1 MTNKEISTAVQSAN
15 DGQPVTADQKPRNYF
30 IPTYSIRLMRD
41 GSVKAETK
49 LADSP
54 ERVAAIVRAYWGE
67 GELDREHLVCLM
79 LSARSVVVGINTVS
93 IGTLSASLVH
103 PREVFRPAI
112 LAGTCAA
119 IVIVHNHPSGDCSP
133 SPDDRDTTRR
143 LVRAGELMG
152 ISVLDHLVL
161 AADSFFSFR
170 EHGLIG

>member
-1 MTNKEISTAVQSAN
+1 MTNKDISTATQSA
-15 DGQPVTADQKPRNYF
+15 DGGQPATVEQKPRNYF
-30 IPTYSIRLMRD
+30 IPAYSVRLVRD

-79 LSARSVVVGINTVS
+79 INARSQVIGINTVS
-93 IGTLSASLVH
+93 IGTLQASLVH
-103 PREVFRPAI
+103 PRCLFKPALI
-112 LAGTCAA
+112 LGAAGVAVA
-119 IVIVHNHPSGDCSP
+119 HNHPSGDCTP

-143 LVRAGELMG
+143 LVRAGEILG
-152 ISVLDHLVL
+152 VPCLDHLVI

>member
-1 MTNKEISTAVQSAN
+1 MTNKAISTAVQSAN
-15 DGQPVTADQKPRNYF
+15 GVQPATAEQKPRNYF
-30 IPTYSIRLMRD
+30 IPAYSVRLVRD

-79 LSARSVVVGINTVS
+79 LNARSQCVAINTVS
-93 IGTLSASLVH
+93 VGTLSASLVH

-119 IVIVHNHPSGDCSP
+119 IVVVHNHPSGDCSP

-143 LVRAGELMG
+143 LVRSGELIG
-152 ISVLDHLVL
+152 INVLDHVII

>member
-67 GELDREHLVCLM
+67 GELDRVLYDDDPH
-79 LSARSVVVGINTVS
+79 ARLLPTGAESER
-93 IGTLSASLVH
+93 
-103 PREVFRPAI
+103 PRLRPLLRPRRA
-112 LAGTCAA
+112 AG
-119 IVIVHNHPSGDCSP
+119 
-133 SPDDRDTTRR
+133 RR
-143 LVRAGELMG
+143 GR
-152 ISVLDHLVL
+152 S
-161 AADSFFSFR
+161 
-170 EHGLIG
+170 

>member
-1 MTNKEISTAVQSAN
+1 MTNKVISTAVQSV
-15 DGQPVTADQKPRNYF
+15 DGGQPAAAEQKPRNYF

-103 PREVFRPAI
+103 PRLCVAPHKRGYVVAPLMLS
-112 LAGTCAA
+112 LA
-119 IVIVHNHPSGDCSP
+119 
-133 SPDDRDTTRR
+133 
-143 LVRAGELMG
+143 
-152 ISVLDHLVL
+152 
-161 AADSFFSFR
+161 
-170 EHGLIG
+170 